1 MATSVITGRDL
12 SITIDSKVYDPQ
24 VLGVTLTTTLDR
36 QAYETIDG
44 RVWKAIDSDAT
55 ITLEMLADWGAST
68 TSPAQDSFCEIMWAK
83 ADSAPNTALSYSFT
97 AATGAIFTGSLYPSF
112 PAAGG
117 TGKDAQRVTF
127 TLQCTAKPTLTIS

>member
-1 MATSVITGRDL
+1 MATSVITGRDI

-24 VLGVTLTTTLDR
+24 VLSATLTTTLDR

-44 RVWKAIDSDAT
+44 RAWYAIDSDAT
-55 ITLEMLADWGAST
+55 IQIEMLADWGAS
-68 TSPAQDSFCEIMWAK
+68 SGGSDSFCEIMWGK
-83 ADSAPNTALSYSFT
+83 ADSAPNTALAYTFV
-97 AATGAIFTGSLYPSF
+97 AKTGASFAGNLYPSF

-117 TGKDAQRVTF
+117 TGKDAQKVTF

>member
-1 MATSVITGRDL
+1 MPTSVITGRDL

-24 VLGVTLTTTLDR
+24 VLSVTLATTLDR

-44 RVWKAIDSDAT
+44 RVFNAADSDAT

-68 TSPAQDSFCEIMWAK
+68 GGTDSFCETMWSK
-83 ADSAPNTALSYSFT
+83 ADTAPNTTLAYSFT
-97 AATGAIFTGSLYPSF
+97 AKTGAVFSGNLYPSF

>member
-1 MATSVITGRDL
+1 MATSVITGRNV

-24 VLGVTLTTTLDR
+24 VLSATLEATLDR

-44 RVWKAIDSDAT
+44 RVWSAIDSDAT
-55 ITLEMLADWGAST
+55 LTLEMLADWGAST
-68 TSPAQDSFCEIMWAK
+68 GGSDSFCEIMWGK
-83 ADSAPNTALSYSFT
+83 ADTAPNTGLSYTFVAASGASFAGT
-97 AATGAIFTGSLYPSF
+97 LYPNF

-117 TGKDAQRVTF
+117 SGKDAQTVTF

>member
-1 MATSVITGRDL
+1 MPTSVITGRNV

-24 VLGVTLTTTLDR
+24 VLSATLTTTLDR

-44 RVWKAIDSDAT
+44 RVYSVVDNDAT
-55 ITLEMLADWGAST
+55 ITIEMLADWGAS
-68 TSPAQDSFCEIMWAK
+68 SGGSDSFCEIMWGK
-83 ADSAPNTALSYSFT
+83 ADSAPNTALNYTFV
-97 AATGAIFTGSLYPSF
+97 AATGASFGGQLYPSF

-117 TGKDAQRVTF
+117 SGKDAQRVTF

>member
-1 MATSVITGRDL
+1 MATTVITGRNV

-24 VLGVTLTTTLDR
+24 VLSATLTTTLDR

-44 RVWKAIDSDAT
+44 RVYNAVDSDAT
-55 ITLEMLADWGAST
+55 ITIEMLADWGAST
-68 TSPAQDSFCEIMWAK
+68 GGTDSFCEIMWNK
-83 ADSAPNTALSYSFT
+83 ADTAPNTALTYTFL
-97 AATGAIFTGSLYPSF
+97 AATGASFGGNLYPSF